1 MRHASE
7 RPIPVIKIT
16 IPTAT
21 PAELERGVEAALS
34 VFVQSG
40 IHPCQAAEA
49 VYKLEGWDV
58 SGFDPALELTEA
70 EDEMVSAW
78 LQAGQSAIAAA
89 CSEWEPERQRPLNAN
104 MELIIDP
111 ETQLA
116 ERDAALSTIRA
127 YIKATD
133 GAGEEL
139 DDKVPQLAQII
150 ASDIEDR
157 FKARDLVADLT
168 IAYTTLQ
175 MASYYPDQ
183 PAEAMRQRVLDAVNA
198 LEREAAP
205 RQAA

>member
-7 RPIPVIKIT
+7 RPVPAIKIT

-40 IHPCQAAEA
+40 VHPYEAADA

-70 EDEMVSAW
+70 EDKMVSVW

-89 CSEWEPERQRPLNAN
+89 CSEWGSERQKPLNAN

-116 ERDAALSTIRA
+116 ERAAALSMIRA
-127 YIKATD
+127 YVKATTGD
-133 GAGEEL
+133 GEEL
-139 DDKVPQLAQII
+139 DDKVPQLAKVI
-150 ASDIEDR
+150 ASDIEDGL
-157 FKARDLVADLT
+157 KARDLVADLT
-168 IAYTTLQ
+168 LAYTTLQ
-175 MASYYPDQ
+175 MARYYPDQ
-183 PAEAMRQRVLDAVNA
+183 PAEAMRQRVLEAVDA

-205 RQAA
+205 RKAA